1 MNSKSGRSKKTNV
14 DHSHVDSQAT
24 SSSDLGGLNPSLVS
38 TRREALSALAATA
51 ILTMVGCAV
60 SPQGSKLDR
69 MASDLDAALAQAP
82 DDVAPELTATSR
94 QIQSEVRAMVTSQEV
109 FSAEFDR
116 LTDDPNVPDD
126 VLLSLTSQNNKD
138 RRAARKKLLD
148 LQDEL
153 HEAVPEDLWPDVR
166 EILTRKARL
175 ASIKTSLRQA

>member
-1 MNSKSGRSKKTNV
+1 
-14 DHSHVDSQAT
+14 
-24 SSSDLGGLNPSLVS
+24 
-38 TRREALSALAATA
+38 
-51 ILTMVGCAV
+51 
-60 SPQGSKLDR
+60 
-69 MASDLDAALAQAP
+69 
-82 DDVAPELTATSR
+82 
-94 QIQSEVRAMVTSQEV
+94 MVTSQEV

-116 LTDDPNVPDD
+116 LADDPSVPDD